1 MKEIFGQNETKLI
14 QSFSL
19 IYDFFYISARNSFL
33 IRSKKKKK
41 LHLIQQKINSNNIAN
56 VTKFFCVCF

>member
-33 IRSKKKKK
+33 IRSKKKTS
-41 LHLIQQKINSNNIAN
+41 LNSA
-56 VTKFFCVCF
+56 KDQLK